1 MKRAAVTCV
10 TLVLLGGTALSQ
22 AQPDT
27 VSRLRLDSLHIV
39 GPAAHEDSSVVT
51 LLAAAQK
58 KDTLAGGYRETKS
71 PLLALL
77 LSAAL
82 PGAGQFYNESYWKI
96 PIVLGFGYYF
106 ASNWIELNDSTRHY
120 RRLFAESVT
129 PQSPNG
135 DGRYLQLREFYKD
148 QRDTFSW
155 YIFIYYLVNLVD
167 AYVDASLYDFNVG
180 DDLSLRVLP
189 QMSPPPRAG
198 VGLSLR
204 VRF

>member
-1 MKRAAVTCV
+1 MKVAAAMCV
-10 TLVLLGGTALSQ
+10 MLVLLGGASISQ
-22 AQPDT
+22 TQPDSLPS
-27 VSRLRLDSLHIV
+27 VPRLR
-39 GPAAHEDSSVVT
+39 PADTSAVS

-58 KDTLAGGYRETKS
+58 KDTVDAGYRETKS

-82 PGAGQFYNESYWKI
+82 PGAGQFYNESYWKV

-106 ASNWIELNDSTRHY
+106 ASNWIDLNDSTKHY
-120 RRLFAESVT
+120 RRLYAQSIT
-129 PQSPNG
+129 PQTPNG

-155 YIFIYYLVNLVD
+155 YLFIYYLVNLVD

-189 QMSPPPRAG
+189 QMPSPSRPSVG
-198 VGLSLR
+198 VR
-204 VRF
+204 VQVRF

>member
-1 MKRAAVTCV
+1 M
-10 TLVLLGGTALSQ
+10 LVLLGGASISQ
-22 AQPDT
+22 TQPDSLPS
-27 VSRLRLDSLHIV
+27 VPRLR
-39 GPAAHEDSSVVT
+39 PADTSAVS

-58 KDTLAGGYRETKS
+58 KDTVDAGYRETKS

-82 PGAGQFYNESYWKI
+82 PGAGQFYNESYWKV

-106 ASNWIELNDSTRHY
+106 ASNWIDLNDSTKHY
-120 RRLFAESVT
+120 RRLYAQSIS

-155 YIFIYYLVNLVD
+155 YLFIYYLVNLVD

-189 QMSPPPRAG
+189 QMPSPSRPSVG
-198 VGLSLR
+198 VR
-204 VRF
+204 VQVRF